1 MKLMFAAEL
10 CTEELQKPHGV
21 GVRFILICSDLPT
34 DTSAL
39 LSRIHPTGDPE
50 GTEKTEKRLT
60 DGVRASTQTAWIQIP
75 SATSLEPEPP
85 HSYL

>member
-1 MKLMFAAEL
+1 MTQILRS
-10 CTEELQKPHGV
+10 TQKQPEGEKEMHETG
-21 GVRFILICSDLPT
+21 SDLPT

-39 LSRIHPTGDPE
+39 LSQIHPTGDSE
-50 GTEKTEKRLT
+50 RTEKTEKRLT

-85 HSYL
+85 HSCL